1 MRHGMAVHESAS
13 QRRACELHVP
23 QFTIVLGSGIEVYQ
37 HVDARQTCHC
47 AVHMHEASSVS
58 QEFGVNLVY
67 YGRHRKPKA
76 EELGAKFQPD
86 LDKFLAEC
94 DVITINCP
102 LTDKTR
108 CCRVLTIYMSLAHK
122 QRRVELPLRWTEN
135 GRQQDHIHCS
145 SHDLPACW
153 QRWL

>member
-1 MRHGMAVHESAS
+1 M
-13 QRRACELHVP
+13 
-23 QFTIVLGSGIEVYQ
+23 
-37 HVDARQTCHC
+37 
-47 AVHMHEASSVS
+47 S
-58 QEFGVNLVY
+58 QEFDVNLVY

-108 CCRVLTIYMSLAHK
+108 CRRTLTFCSWLMCCALWIQGYGGRVTLMLS
-122 QRRVELPLRWTEN
+122 
-135 GRQQDHIHCS
+135 
-145 SHDLPACW
+145 
-153 QRWL
+153 